1 MKKYAIGLA
10 LLAVIGTAS
19 TVPPAFAQHFP
30 VKCENPANVNDP
42 DCKGYVPPARGQTP
56 RPGPLSN
63 STPPANPPSDNPPP
77 RTNSGFNI
85 NNNNNNS
92 FGIGNS
98 NGPGNNDNGG
108 FNNGDNRH
116 RGPGSFGG
124 PGQHHDQ
131 GQEDQFRQLFN
142 GFSAGMFAR
151 PFFDVRPG
159 VTIPHSYRLRPV
171 PRSIYRDYPEY
182 YGYLFFIDRDGSIVI
197 VSPRSHRIVDIL

>member
-42 DCKGYVPPARGQTP
+42 DCKGYVPPAHGQTP
-56 RPGPLSN
+56 RPGPQSN
-63 STPPANPPSDNPPP
+63 PTPPANPPSDNPPP
-77 RTNSGFNI
+77 RTNSGFNN

-92 FGIGNS
+92 FGIGN
-98 NGPGNNDNGG
+98 GPGDNSG

>member
-42 DCKGYVPPARGQTP
+42 DCKGYVPPAHGQTP
-56 RPGPLSN
+56 RPGPQSN
-63 STPPANPPSDNPPP
+63 PTPPANPPSDNPPP
-77 RTNSGFNI
+77 RTNSGFN
-85 NNNNNNS
+85 NNNNNS
-92 FGIGNS
+92 FGIGN
-98 NGPGNNDNGG
+98 GPGDNSG

-159 VTIPHSYRLRPV
+159 VTIPHPYRLRPV